1 MSFNLSNLKYSL
13 PKLIILFCF
22 CLTIIGCRT
31 TQDIIGDQYLLDR
44 NVVIKNEQLLKKD
57 PLNLLLVDQPN
68 SKVFGIPLKLRLHDL
83 ANPYPDSIFDKWLLK
98 KPKRKYRLEKL
109 LSAKQVKELKRY
121 NGKFNNW
128 LKSYGE
134 TPVFLDSST
143 ITKNTK
149 RLEQYFKNK
158 GYFDTHVSVEKIIL
172 PKQKVTVEYHIKTD
186 KQYTIDS
193 ISRNIISPSLDSLY
207 QNASKNQI
215 ISPGDPFE
223 IDRFEA
229 ERSRLIN
236 YFRNNGVY
244 NFQQNSL
251 KFTAAIDST
260 GFDSRIPVIVEIA
273 NLQKRENDTLRS
285 IPYLI
290 HKIKKINLYVNSSG
304 ELDQLSSYT
313 DSLDYEDYTIFFKG
327 KLKYRPKALTEVIF
341 IKKDSPYSD
350 LERSLTYRYISNL
363 RNFKY
368 PSISYSPLKNDSS
381 DLLANIYL
389 NPKKRFSMGFDLD
402 LSHSNIQDFGIS
414 LGTSFAIRN
423 IFRGAETL
431 EISAKNTL
439 GSSSDI
445 ASINSE
451 LFNLYELGADIK
463 LRIPR
468 ILFPINLENVIPKRM
483 NPTTDITLGASLQ
496 QNIGLDKQYFGSSYQ
511 VKWAP
516 NKMAKVS
523 FKIID
528 LEFINNQNTSNYFN
542 VYRNSFDKL
551 NSIAGQYNNNSSN
564 INNDLNLIIP
574 EGATTFIDEV
584 LSDKTAL
591 TPEDLQY
598 QDVNRIRERQNRLTA
613 NNLIIGSSLGIN
625 YNSQENILDESF
637 FQLQG
642 KLSLVGSLLNQVLKS
657 SGADKNELGQY
668 EIDGVAPSQHIKTEL
683 NFIKHWQTSVN
694 SVLAFRAF
702 GGIAIPFGNAQSIPF
717 SRSYFSGGSNDNR
730 AWRAYRLGPGS
741 SNSLNE
747 FNEANFKLSFNLE
760 YRFPIVRK
768 IKGALFIDA
777 GNIWNVLDDV
787 DDPAFRFDG
796 LKDLNEIAVGTG
808 FGLRY
813 DFNFFVFRFDTGFK
827 THNPALSK
835 SLRWGGD
842 YSIKSAVFNIGI
854 NYPF

>member
-1 MSFNLSNLKYSL
+1 MSFNLSNLKYS
-13 PKLIILFCF
+13 PSKLIILFYF
-22 CLTIIGCRT
+22 CLTIISCRS
-31 TQDIIGDQYLLDR
+31 TQDIVGDQYLLES
-44 NVVIKNEQLLKKD
+44 NVVIKNGTLLKKD
-57 PLNLLLVDQPN
+57 PIKLLLVDQPN
-68 SKVFGIPLKLRLHDL
+68 NKVFGIPLKLQLYDL
-83 ANPYPDSIFDKWLLK
+83 ANPYPDSIFDTWLLK
-98 KPKRKYRLEKL
+98 KPKRRSQIEKL
-109 LSAKQVKELKRY
+109 LSPKQVTELKRY
-121 NGKFNNW
+121 KGKFNNW
-128 LKSYGE
+128 LKNLGE
-134 TPVFLDSST
+134 TPVLLDSSL
-143 ITKNTK
+143 INKNT
-149 RLEQYFKNK
+149 RRFEQYFKNK
-158 GYFDTHVSVEKIIL
+158 GYFETQISVEKKIL
-172 PKQKVTVEYHIKTD
+172 PKQKATVEYHIKTN
-186 KQYTIDS
+186 KLYTIES
-193 ISRNIISPSLDSLY
+193 ISRNIASPSLDSLY
-207 QNASKNQI
+207 KIASKNQI
-215 ISPGDPFE
+215 INSGDPFE
-223 IDRFEA
+223 INRFEA

-251 KFTAAIDST
+251 KFTAAIDSS
-260 GFDSRIPVIVEIA
+260 GFDSKIPVIVEIA
-273 NLQKRENDTLRS
+273 NLQKRENDTLKS

-290 HKIKKINLYVNSSG
+290 HKIKKINLYVNSSN
-304 ELDQLSSYT
+304 ELGQLLSYT
-313 DSLDYEDYTIFFKG
+313 DSLNYEGLTIFFKR
-327 KLKYRPKALTEVIF
+327 KLKYRAKALSEVIF
-341 IKKDSPYSD
+341 IKKGSPYSD

-368 PSISYSPLKNDSS
+368 PSINYSPLNQDSS
-381 DLLANIYL
+381 NLLANIYL

-445 ASINSE
+445 SSINSE
-451 LFNLYELGADIK
+451 LFNLYEFGADIK

-468 ILFPINLENVIPKRM
+468 ILFPINIENVIPKRM
-483 NPTTDITLGASLQ
+483 NPTTDINLGASLQ
-496 QNIGLDKQYFGSSYQ
+496 QNIGLDKQYFSSSYQ
-511 VKWAP
+511 VKWVP
-516 NKMAKVS
+516 TKMAKVS

-551 NSIAGQYNNNSSN
+551 NSIAKQFNSNSNN
-564 INNDLNLIIP
+564 INADLNLKIP
-574 EGATTFIDEV
+574 DGATTFIEEV

-591 TPEDLQY
+591 TPADFQY
-598 QDVNRIRERQNRLTA
+598 QNVNRIRERQNRLTA
-613 NNLIIGSSLGIN
+613 NNLIIGSSFGIN
-625 YNSQENILDESF
+625 YNSQESILDESF

-642 KLSLVGSLLNQVLKS
+642 KLSLVGSLINQVLKS
-657 SGADKNELGQY
+657 SGADKNELGEY
-668 EIDGVAPSQHIKTEL
+668 EIDDVAPSQHIKTEL
-683 NFIKHWQTSVN
+683 NFIRHWQTSVN
-694 SVLAFRAF
+694 SVFAFRAF
-702 GGIAIPFGNAQSIPF
+702 GGIAIPFGNAKSIPF

-741 SNSLNE
+741 SNNFNE

-760 YRFPIVRK
+760 YRFPIIRK
-768 IKGALFIDA
+768 IKGALFVDA
-777 GNIWNVLDDV
+777 GNIWNILDDV

-813 DFNFFVFRFDTGFK
+813 DFNFFVFRLDTGFK

-835 SLRWGGD
+835 SLRWAGD

>member
-1 MSFNLSNLKYSL
+1 MLKETL
-13 PKLIILFCF
+13 TKLIAGCILITFFTSCNVVKRVGP
-22 CLTIIGCRT
+22 T
-31 TQDIIGDQYLLDR
+31 DYLLTESSFYVNGQKR
-44 NVVIKNEQLLKKD
+44 KTEELSKLSFQKKNTQLLGIPIQLHIYNLARPKKD
-57 PLNLLLVDQPN
+57 SLFDLW
-68 SKVFGIPLKLRLHDL
+68 LHQ
-83 ANPYPDSIFDKWLLK
+83 
-98 KPKRKYRLEKL
+98 KPKREKKL
-109 LSAKQVKELKRY
+109 ISKLSKKQLKQLRTSS
-121 NGKFNNW
+121 NGFNRW
-128 LKSYGE
+128 LKETGE
-134 TPVFLDSST
+134 KPNL
-143 ITKNTK
+143 
-149 RLEQYFKNK
+149 
-158 GYFDTHVSVEKIIL
+158 
-172 PKQKVTVEYHIKTD
+172 
-186 KQYTIDS
+186 
-193 ISRNIISPSLDSLY
+193 LDSLKINKTLTNLERY
-207 QNASKNQI
+207 YFSNGWFDREIGFKVDTVGLKKAELT
-215 ISPGDPFE
+215 FE
-223 IDRFEA
+223 IKTGNPYHIGSVSEKIESPVIDSLYKNIKTNSKLKKGEQFLISNFEE
-229 ERSRLIN
+229 ERSRLTTA
-236 YFRNNGVY
+236 FRNLGAY
-244 NFQQNSL
+244 HFSQDYIR
-251 KFTAAIDST
+251 F
-260 GFDSRIPVIVEIA
+260 
-273 NLQKRENDTLRS
+273 ENDTIDTKNKVNITVQIQNRIIRNDDS
-285 IPYLI
+285 IVRVPFKTY
-290 HKIKKINLYVNSSG
+290 KIKEVNIF
-304 ELDQLSSYT
+304 T
-313 DSLDYEDYTIFFKG
+313 DATFKNRSKKVSDSATFNNYNVYAYE
-327 KLKYRPKALTEVIF
+327 KLKYKPKSLTNAVLIAQGNLF
-341 IKKDSPYSD
+341 KDID
-350 LERSLTYRYISNL
+350 RSRTYRYLNELS
-363 RNFKY
+363 NFKY
-368 PSISYSPLKNDSS
+368 PNIEYIENAGDST
-381 DLLANIYL
+381 LTANIYL
-389 NPKKRFSMGFDLD
+389 IPKKKYGLGFNVDV
-402 LSHSNIQDFGIS
+402 SQSNIQKVGF
-414 LGTSFAIRN
+414 SFTTGVVIRN
-423 IFRGAETL
+423 IFKGAETL
-431 EISAKNTL
+431 QISAL
-439 GSSSDI
+439 GAIGASKDGATTEDRFFDI
-445 ASINSE
+445 N
-451 LFNLYELGADIK
+451 ELGADIK

-564 INNDLNLIIP
+564 INNDLNLKIP

-625 YNSQENILDESF
+625 YNSQESILDESF

-642 KLSLVGSLLNQVLKS
+642 KLSLVGSLLNQILKS

-683 NFIKHWQTSVN
+683 HFIKHWQTSVN

-741 SNSLNE
+741 SNNLNE
-747 FNEANFKLSFNLE
+747 FNEANFKLTFNLE

-768 IKGALFIDA
+768 IKGALLIDA

-813 DFNFFVFRFDTGFK
+813 DFNFFVFRLDTGFK

>member
-1 MSFNLSNLKYSL
+1 
-13 PKLIILFCF
+13 
-22 CLTIIGCRT
+22 LTIIGCRS
-31 TQDIIGDQYLLDR
+31 TQDIIGDQYLLDS
-44 NVVIKNEQLLKKD
+44 NVVIKNEQLLKND
-57 PLNLLLVDQPN
+57 PLNLLLVNQPN
-68 SKVFGIPLKLRLHDL
+68 SKVFGIPLKLNLYDL
-83 ANPYPDSIFDKWLLK
+83 ANPNPDSIFDTWLLK
-98 KPKRKYRLEKL
+98 KPKRKSRLEKL
-109 LSAKQVKELKRY
+109 LSAKQVMELKRFK
-121 NGKFNNW
+121 GKFNNW
-128 LKSYGE
+128 LKSSGE
-134 TPVFLDSST
+134 TPVLLDSIA

-149 RLEQYFKNK
+149 RFEQYLKNK
-158 GYFDTHVSVEKIIL
+158 GYFDTHVSVEKTIL
-172 PKQKVTVEYHIKTD
+172 PKQKITVKYHIKTG

-193 ISRNIISPSLDSLY
+193 ISRNIASPSLDSLY

-215 ISPGDPFE
+215 INSGDPFE
-223 IDRFEA
+223 IDRFET

-260 GFDSRIPVIVEIA
+260 GFDSKIPVIVEIA

-285 IPYLI
+285 VPYLI

-304 ELDQLSSYT
+304 ELGQLSSYT
-313 DSLDYEDYTIFFKG
+313 DSLDYEDYTVFFKG

-341 IKKDSPYSD
+341 IKKGSPYSD

-368 PSISYSPLKNDSS
+368 PSISYSPLNHDSS

-431 EISAKNTL
+431 EISAKNTV
-439 GSSSDI
+439 GSSNDI
-445 ASINSE
+445 ASISSE

-463 LRIPR
+463 LKIPR
-468 ILFPINLENVIPKRM
+468 ILFPINLKNVIPKRM

-516 NKMAKVS
+516 NKMLKVS

-564 INNDLNLIIP
+564 INNDLNLKIP
-574 EGATTFIDEV
+574 EGVTTFIDEV

-591 TPEDLQY
+591 IPEDLEY
-598 QDVNRIRERQNRLTA
+598 KDVNRIRERQNRLTA
-613 NNLIIGSSLGIN
+613 NNLIIGSSVGIN
-625 YNSQENILDESF
+625 YNSQESILDESF

-657 SGADKNELGQY
+657 SSADKNELGQY

-683 NFIKHWQTSVN
+683 NFIKHWLTSVN

-702 GGIAIPFGNAQSIPF
+702 GGIAIPFGNAQNIPF

-741 SNSLNE
+741 SNNLNE

-813 DFNFFVFRFDTGFK
+813 DFNFFVFRLDTGFK

-835 SLRWGGD
+835 SLRWGGN